1 MKNFQTFIMFTF
13 GARTLIY
20 ILFCII
26 RFYEFFLAVVLFYFE
41 KKNACFTSN
50 MHKNLEMRSES
61 LGYLQ
66 IRVRYALLYIRMRH
80 SFLKNEKKK

>member
-1 MKNFQTFIMFTF
+1 MSFFW
-13 GARTLIY
+13 L
-20 ILFCII
+20 LFCFI
-26 RFYEFFLAVVLFYFE
+26 LE
-41 KKNACFTSN
+41 KKDACFTSN

-80 SFLKNEKKK
+80 SFLKNEKKN